1 MGWIKP
7 FQFSWAEGS
16 AGSPC
21 TLRPAFRSGHHWTLR
36 LKRFHRQRTT
46 MFKVEQKAMQGTP
59 CSFVLDIVVSLLLTV
74 LEALLASGVHPN
86 VIRLL
91 ESFEVA

>member
-1 MGWIKP
+1 
-7 FQFSWAEGS
+7 
-16 AGSPC
+16 
-21 TLRPAFRSGHHWTLR
+21 
-36 LKRFHRQRTT
+36 

-59 CSFVLDIVVSLLLTV
+59 CSFVPDIVVSLLLTV